1 MPQSPDSDVTT
12 DGIRVQAAAQY
23 LEGDSLPEEQQYSF
37 AYRIVI
43 TNVGDQPAKLVARH
57 WEIIDADNHREF
69 VDGPGVVGE
78 TPRLEPG
85 QAHDYISGCPLPTP
99 WGTMEGHYLFQR
111 DDGTQFKARIGR
123 FFLVSPQLIK

>member
-1 MPQSPDSDVTT
+1 MVQSPDSDVTT
-12 DGIRVQAAAQY
+12 EGIRVQAAAQY

-43 TNVGDQPAKLVARH
+43 TNVGDQPAKLLARH
-57 WEIIDADNHREF
+57 WEIIDSDNHREF

-85 QAHDYISGCPLPTP
+85 QSHDYISGCPLPTP